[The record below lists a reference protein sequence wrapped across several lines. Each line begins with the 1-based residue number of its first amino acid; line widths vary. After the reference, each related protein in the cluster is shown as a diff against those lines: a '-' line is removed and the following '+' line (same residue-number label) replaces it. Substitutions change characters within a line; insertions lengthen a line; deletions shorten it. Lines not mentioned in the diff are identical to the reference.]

1 MAISGYLTFL
11 PYAVM
16 LVGVAWALFAE
27 MLPLGDK
34 GAAGIGAV
42 LSFISAGLFVKAD
55 IGAELFGGK
64 IFFTSDARFAAAGI
78 CLMTGIWLLWAAGRA
93 QGRIREAVALGLLAS
108 MGACLMV
115 SASDLIVMV
124 LGIELATMPAYVL
137 IGYRRNRINGL
148 EGAIKYFLLSVL
160 ASLIMIYGVTFMYGI
175 TKSTSYGALNLA
187 SAGTLGVV
195 ALLFLFVGIFAKISA
210 APFHY
215 WAPDA
220 YEGAESWIVAYVS
233 SVPKVAGIIL
243 AVRLVSF
250 IDMASKTASFHSTLS
265 LILIIGAV
273 ASMVLGSFAAL
284 TQSNTKRV
292 MAYSGVVN
300 AGYMLMPLVGMSA
313 ASVSSVAL
321 YSVFYGLSGMGLLL
335 VAATEGGKIA
345 DLAGLSKRRPAA
357 AWALAIFAL
366 SMVGVPPMAG
376 FFGKFYM
383 FTATVKGGYTWLV
396 VLATV
401 ASIVSAF
408 YYMRFVKAAF
418 FDAAPDEISVPEA
431 QAAVQEIEEQNA
443 AAAAENVA
451 VAVEPEP
458 TDNPSRSTLLASVAL
473 VVCTSL
479 VVALGPLSGFLLE
492 WILNPT
498 W

>member
-1 MAISGYLTFL
+1 MDIHGYLTFL
-11 PYAVM
+11 PYAVL
-16 LVGVAWALFAE
+16 LVAVAWALFAE
-27 MLPLGDK
+27 KLPLGDK
-34 GAAGIGAV
+34 GAAGIGALAAFV
-42 LSFISAGLFVKAD
+42 AAALFVKSD
-55 IGAELFGGK
+55 IGAVLFGGK
-64 IFFTSDARFAAAGI
+64 ILFSTDARFACAGMSI
-78 CLMTGIWLLWAAGRA
+78 MTGIWLMWTAGRA
-93 QGRIREAVALGLLAS
+93 KGRIREAVALGVLSL
-108 MGACLMV
+108 MGGCLMV

-160 ASLIMIYGVTFMYGI
+160 ASLLMIYGITFVYGI
-175 TKSTSYGALNLA
+175 AKTTSYAGLDLA
-187 SAGTLGVV
+187 QAGTLGLVSM
-195 ALLFLFVGIFAKISA
+195 LLLFVGIFAKISA

-220 YEGAESWIVAYVS
+220 YEGAESWVVAFVS
-233 SVPKVAGIIL
+233 SVPKVAGIVL
-243 AVRLVSF
+243 ALRLVSF
-250 IDMASKTASFHSTLS
+250 IDAASKQAAFQEL
-265 LILIIGAV
+265 LGLIIMIAAA
-273 ASMVLGSFAAL
+273 ASMILGSFAAL
-284 TQSNTKRV
+284 TQSDTKRV

-300 AGYMLMPLVGMSA
+300 AGYMLMPLVSMRSS
-313 ASVSSVAL
+313 SVASVAL
-321 YSVFYGLSGMGLLL
+321 YSVFYGLAGMGLLL
-335 VAATEGGKIA
+335 IAASEGGKIA

-383 FTATVKGGYTWLV
+383 FTSTVQGGNVWLV

-408 YYMRFVKAAF
+408 YYLRFVKAAF
-418 FDAAPDEISVPEA
+418 FDVSPDEIAVPEEQIA
-431 QAAVQEIEEQNA
+431 LNEIAEANAEAASENLVTPVEEKS
-443 AAAAENVA
+443 
-451 VAVEPEP
+451 EPKR
-458 TDNPSRSTLLASVAL
+458 TTLLASAAL
-473 VVCTSL
+473 VLTTVL

-492 WILNPT
+492 WIVNPT

>member
-1 MAISGYLTFL
+1 MDIHGYLTFL
-11 PYAVM
+11 PYAI
-16 LVGVAWALFAE
+16 LLFATAWALFAE
-27 MLPLGDK
+27 RLPFGDK
-34 GAAGIGAV
+34 GSAAIGAL
-42 LSFISAGLFVKAD
+42 LSFVAAIIFVRAD
-55 IGAELFGGK
+55 MGAILFGGK
-64 IFFTSDARFAAAGI
+64 ILFSTDARFASAGI
-78 CLMTGIWLLWAAGRA
+78 CLLTGIWLMWTAGRA

-108 MGACLMV
+108 MGSCLMV

-137 IGYRRNRINGL
+137 IGYRRNRVNGL

-175 TKSTSYGALNLA
+175 TKSTNFGALNLGH
-187 SAGTLGVV
+187 AGSLGLV
-195 ALLFLFVGIFAKISA
+195 AMMLLFVGIFAKISA

-233 SVPKVAGIIL
+233 SVPKIAGIIL
-243 AVRLVSF
+243 AMRLVNFLDS
-250 IDMASKTASFHSTLS
+250 ASKTAAFHDVLS
-265 LILIIGAV
+265 LILIIAAV

-284 TQSNTKRV
+284 SQRNTKRV

-300 AGYMLMPLVGMSA
+300 AGYMLMPLVTMS
-313 ASVSSVAL
+313 SSSVASVAV
-321 YSVFYGLSGMGLLL
+321 YSVVYGLASMGLLL
-335 VAATEGGKIA
+335 VAASEGGEIS

-357 AWALAIFAL
+357 AFALAIFAL

-383 FTATVKGGYTWLV
+383 FTSTVRGGHTWLV

-418 FDAAPDEISVPEA
+418 FDKPEEELEAAETVVQVETQPDESGR
-431 QAAVQEIEEQNA
+431 
-443 AAAAENVA
+443 
-451 VAVEPEP
+451 
-458 TDNPSRSTLLASVAL
+458 TTLLASTAL
-473 VVCTSL
+473 VICTTL
-479 VVALGPLSGFLLE
+479 VIALGPLSGFLLE
-492 WILNPT
+492 WILNST

>member
-1 MAISGYLTFL
+1 MDIHGYLTFL
-11 PYAVM
+11 PYAVL
-16 LVGVAWALFAE
+16 LVAVAWALFAE
-27 MLPLGDK
+27 RLPFGDK
-34 GAAGIGAV
+34 GAAGVGAL
-42 LSFISAGLFVKAD
+42 LSFVSAAIFVKAE
-55 IGAELFGGK
+55 IGAYLFGGK
-64 IFFTSDARFAAAGI
+64 ILFTADARFACAGI
-78 CLMTGIWLLWAAGRA
+78 CLLTGIWLLWTAGRA

-108 MGACLMV
+108 MGSCLMV

-137 IGYRRNRINGL
+137 IGYRRNRVNGL

-160 ASLIMIYGVTFMYGI
+160 ASLLMIYGVTFMYGI
-175 TKSTSYGALNLA
+175 AKSTSFGALNMA
-187 SAGTLGVV
+187 NAGSLGLV
-195 ALLFLFVGIFAKISA
+195 AVLLLFVGIFAKISA

-233 SVPKVAGIIL
+233 SVPKIAGIVL
-243 AVRLVSF
+243 AMRLVNF
-250 IDMASKTASFHSTLS
+250 IASASKTAAFQDTFST
-265 LILIIGAV
+265 ILIIAAV
-273 ASMVLGSFAAL
+273 ASMALGSFAAL
-284 TQSNTKRV
+284 TQRNTKRV

-300 AGYMLMPLVGMSA
+300 AGYMLMPLVVMSA
-313 ASVSSVAL
+313 SSVASVAV
-321 YSVFYGLSGMGLLL
+321 YSVFYGLASMGLLL
-335 VAATEGGKIA
+335 VTASEGGEIA
-345 DLAGLSKRRPAA
+345 DLTGLSKRRPAA

-383 FTATVKGGYTWLV
+383 FTSTVKGGHTWLV
-396 VLATV
+396 VVATI

-418 FDAAPDEISVPEA
+418 FDQPAEELEQAEAPVVP
-431 QAAVQEIEEQNA
+431 
-443 AAAAENVA
+443 
-451 VAVEPEP
+451 VEPAADEP
-458 TDNPSRSTLLASVAL
+458 VRTTFLASTAL
-473 VVCTSL
+473 VICTTL